1 MQPHQADGLLGA
13 GETVDVPLSICLRN
27 MLRFDFFVDVLGI
40 EVSDIANLL
49 AQR

>member
-1 MQPHQADGLLGA
+1 
-13 GETVDVPLSICLRN
+13 